1 MKLLTNNNYCVNY
14 KNSGQ
19 VKRLKLETMIGYK
32 MGATMKHL
40 SGFMVTAKQ
49 KKVQQRKCSPPY
61 IGELKSTFFHCLLL
75 PGFSPASL
83 DNY

>member
-1 MKLLTNNNYCVNY
+1 MSTT
-14 KNSGQ
+14 KNSAQ

-49 KKVQQRKCSPPY
+49 KKSNK
-61 IGELKSTFFHCLLL
+61 ENALLHIL
-75 PGFSPASL
+75 ES
-83 DNY
+83 